1 MLKFKSCVKCR
12 KKVLKVGVYITDF
25 REIENLSVASLQYS
39 DKIFAVNINLI
50 FVGAYSGGPC
60 ACPHSPLGS
69 EKFFLLI
76 FNVKNM
82 LKFGFFVRNF
92 NGEKNYAKS

>member
-1 MLKFKSCVKCR
+1 MLKFKSCGKCR

-39 DKIFAVNINLI
+39 DKIFAVNINLL
-50 FVGAYSGGPC
+50 FVGAYSGAHAP
-60 ACPHSPLGS
+60 APIPPL
-69 EKFFLLI
+69 EVKKNFLLI

-82 LKFGFFVRNF
+82 LKFGFFCEILMRI
-92 NGEKNYAKS
+92 KLC